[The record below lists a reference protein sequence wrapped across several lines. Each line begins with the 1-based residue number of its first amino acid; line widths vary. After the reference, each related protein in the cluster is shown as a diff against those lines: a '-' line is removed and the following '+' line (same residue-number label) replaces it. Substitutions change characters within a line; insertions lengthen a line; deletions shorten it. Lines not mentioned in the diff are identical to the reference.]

1 MYCFLPTEKRVR
13 SFLIVAIVIM
23 SLALMAAAGPSKPAS
38 AHEAKLTVTVDA
50 AGGKVK
56 KVTIAGSKFYPNEM
70 VTMYFVG
77 KCYGVKEAM
86 DFPLGIKV
94 KGKKTD
100 EVKADESGA
109 FSAALTK
116 RHIKRLPKLCFER
129 GQNVYTLKAL
139 GSKGSVATAP
149 LVWPKKKKK

>member
-1 MYCFLPTEKRVR
+1 MYCFVPTVKRVR
-13 SFLIVAIVIM
+13 SILIVAIVIM
-23 SLALMAAAGPSKPAS
+23 SLALTAS
-38 AHEAKLTVTVDA
+38 ADPPKPSSVHEAKLMVTVDA

-70 VTMYFVG
+70 VTVYFVG

-86 DFPLGIKV
+86 DFPLGINV
-94 KGKKTD
+94 KGKQID
-100 EVKADESGA
+100 EVKVDESGT
-109 FSAALTK
+109 FLAALTK
-116 RHIKRLPKLCFER
+116 RHIKELPKLCFEP

-139 GSKGSVATAP
+139 GSKGSVATAS